1 MALENQKH
9 DSMNL
14 KKKSI
19 TVLGATVKKVSGK
32 RLSAVDNVE
41 EKQGNYKARPEVE
54 LQIRENTERG
64 STWMGSQSSPK

>member
-54 LQIRENTERG
+54 LQITENTERG